1 MNVVSSSRGYA
12 RSTASMPAPGS
23 TARAAASCSIQN
35 AVIDE
40 EYFSALPTDA
50 ANRRS
55 VSDMRSSA
63 RSIDG
68 DSAR

>member
-1 MNVVSSSRGYA
+1 
-12 RSTASMPAPGS
+12 MPAPGIA
-23 TARAAASCSIQN
+23 ARAAASCSIQN
-35 AVIDE
+35 AVIDD
-40 EYFSALPTDA
+40 EYFSAWPTDA